1 MLRTVAPMKTILV
14 PVEANDTMASTF
26 RTAKLLAGFFDS
38 YIEGFALTQTLNPFL
53 APDMLDGTIDAE
65 LRHEADAAVR
75 GAGQAFARFFE
86 GDAPNGRSFN
96 SDPRDDAQLASYAR
110 IFDIVALGR
119 PGSADASPR
128 MATLEAVLFGS
139 GRPALIAPP
148 DAPAR
153 LAESIVVAW
162 NRSAE
167 TARTIAFAMPL
178 LKRARQLTILSVEGG
193 TVAGPDGEA
202 LARQLDRHGI
212 RAEVVPVRKVDAKSV
227 GPAVLEHAARL
238 GSDLIVK
245 GAFTQGRLS
254 QLIFGG
260 ATLHILAEA
269 TAPVFMAH

>member
-1 MLRTVAPMKTILV
+1 MKTILV
-14 PVEANDTMASTF
+14 PVESNDTMTSTF
-26 RTAKLLAGFFDS
+26 TTAKLLAGIFDS
-38 YIEGFALTQTLNPFL
+38 YIEGFARTQTLNPFL
-53 APDMLDGTIDAE
+53 APDIFDGTIDAE
-65 LRHEADAAVR
+65 IRQAADAAVR
-75 GAGQAFARFFE
+75 EAGQAFAQFFKN
-86 GDAPNGRSFN
+86 DAPDKRSF
-96 SDPRDDAQLASYAR
+96 SAAPQDDAQLASYAR

-119 PGSADASPR
+119 PGNAGGSPR
-128 MATLEAVLFGS
+128 MATLESVLFGS

-148 DAPAR
+148 SAPAT

-167 TARTIAFAMPL
+167 TSRTIAFAMPL
-178 LKRARQLTILSVEGG
+178 LKRARQLVILSVEGG

-202 LARQLDRHGI
+202 LARQLAHHDI

-254 QLIFGG
+254 QMIFGG